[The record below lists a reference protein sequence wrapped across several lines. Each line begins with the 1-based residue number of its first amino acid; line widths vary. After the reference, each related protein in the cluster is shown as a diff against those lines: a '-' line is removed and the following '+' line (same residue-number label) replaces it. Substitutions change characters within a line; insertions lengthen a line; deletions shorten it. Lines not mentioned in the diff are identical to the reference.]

1 MWDKNEKKA
10 YELYTAGGYD
20 LICYSIEEGKL
31 KCDKW
36 VFCESC
42 EAESPI
48 YKNDCLCCGTPYKE
62 SEEK

>member
-31 KCDKW
+31 KYDTW
-36 VFCESC
+36 AYCEPC
-42 EAESPI
+42 EWESSI
-48 YKNDCLCCGTPYKE
+48 YKNDCLVCGTPCKE
-62 SEEK
+62 SEVE